1 MDDDGYEGPAVLA
14 VEGRAEFTVRARLTG
29 SFQPLDGRYRWYG
42 RLQAHEELTRMVG
55 DRSAGVV
62 LRTSEGDAAGR
73 ITEPDL
79 WNRYRIEGM
88 GMPRSEFRSPSKK
101 FRNSAPPAT
110 EITSV
115 TA

>member
-42 RLQAHEELTRMVG
+42 RLEAHEELTRMVG

-62 LRTSEGDAAGR
+62 LRTSEGERGGPHHRTRPVEPLPDRRHGR
-73 ITEPDL
+73 APV
-79 WNRYRIEGM
+79 
-88 GMPRSEFRSPSKK
+88 P
-101 FRNSAPPAT
+101 NS
-110 EITSV
+110 V
-115 TA
+115 HH

>member
-42 RLQAHEELTRMVG
+42 RLEAHEELTRMVG

-62 LRTSEGDAAGR
+62 LRTSEGTRRAASPNPTCG
-73 ITEPDL
+73 TATGSKA
-79 WNRYRIEGM
+79 WAC
-88 GMPRSEFRSPSKK
+88 PRSEFRSPSKK